1 MDYNLKEVAGRIK
14 DLREAKGFTQE
25 ELARLT
31 GVSVEDYRILEEG
44 ETDFSFTFIYKCAK
58 ACGVEV
64 VDLLEGRSSTLTS
77 FAITRKGEGLKIV
90 KKKGFV
96 YNNLAPKFKDK
107 LAEPFLVK
115 FPYLPE
121 EQDAPIKLSSHNGQE
136 FDVIV
141 KGSLKVQVGNHVEIL
156 NEGDSIFY
164 NSLIPHGMIAV
175 SEGGCE
181 FHAVVLNPQNGEY
194 SEAYP
199 DVPYVK
205 EQEEAPEEKSRRTVA
220 DDFVECTRDE
230 NGVFNGITFKNEDKF
245 NFAFD
250 CVDAIA
256 KKDPDKT
263 AMMWV
268 GNDKSERRFT
278 FNDMRRYSAKTANY
292 FESLGI
298 KRGDTVMLVL
308 KRHYQFWFCMLALHK
323 IGAIAIPATNQLVEH
338 DFTYRYKAAR
348 VKAIVCTAD
357 GDVSAE
363 AEKAAAEFPGMVK
376 ILVGG
381 QKDGWNDF
389 NVEMERFSTHYFRT
403 ENSPCGND
411 PMLMLFTS
419 GTTGYPRIATHSYKY
434 ALGHYPTAR
443 FWHNVKRDGLHF
455 TISDTGW
462 GKALWGKLYGQWLC
476 EAGVFTYDFDRFH
489 SEDILP
495 LFKKYNIT
503 TFCAPPT
510 MYRFFIKEDLSKY
523 DLSSIKY
530 ATTAGEAL
538 NPEVFNQ
545 FKKATGLTIMEGFG
559 QTETTLSI
567 ANFKHSTPKIGSMG
581 RPSPLYDV
589 VILDPDGNECK
600 TGDTGEICI
609 RTKDGAPC
617 GLFIGYYLDE
627 EKTNEVW
634 HDGYY
639 HTGDQATMDEDG
651 YLWYVGRIDDVIKS
665 SGYRIGP
672 FEIESVIM
680 ELPYVLECAITPV
693 PDEVRGQI
701 VKATIVL
708 TKGTV
713 GTDALK
719 KEIQD
724 YVKTHTAP
732 YKYPRIVEFVEE
744 LPKTISGKVRRVEIR
759 KNDLE
764 KLNKG

>member
-1 MDYNLKEVAGRIK
+1 MDYNLKEVAARIK
-14 DLREAKGFTQE
+14 ELREAKGYSPE
-25 ELARLT
+25 ELAKLC
-31 GVSVEDYRILEEG
+31 GVSAEDYAVLEKG
-44 ETDFSFTFIYKCAK
+44 ETDFTFTFIYKCAK
-58 ACGVEV
+58 ACNVEV
-64 VDLLEGRSSTLTS
+64 IDILDGTSTTLSS
-77 FAITRKGEGLKIV
+77 FDINRNGDGLKII
-90 KKKGFV
+90 KKHGVV
-96 YNNLAPKFKDK
+96 YNNLAPKFKEK

-115 FPYLPE
+115 FPYIPD
-121 EQDAPIKLSSHNGQE
+121 EQIKLSSHKGQE

-141 KGSLKVQVGNHVEIL
+141 KGSLKVQVGNHVDVL

-164 NSLIPHGMIAV
+164 NSSLPHGMVAA

-181 FHAVVLNPQNGEY
+181 FYAVVLNPQDGHF
-194 SEAYP
+194 SE
-199 DVPYVK
+199 
-205 EQEEAPEEKSRRTVA
+205 EFTEAPIVTAKKQDDAKTVA
-220 DDFVECTRDE
+220 DNFITSTYDE
-230 NGVFNGITFKNEDKF
+230 NGVFNGISFKNDDKF

-256 KKDPDKT
+256 EKTPDKL

-278 FNDMRRYSAKTANY
+278 FSDMKKYSAKTANY

-338 DFTYRYKAAR
+338 DFTYRYKAAG
-348 VKAIVCTAD
+348 VKAIVCTND
-357 GDVSAE
+357 GDVSVE
-363 AEKAAAEFPGMVK
+363 AEKAAKDFPGMVK
-376 ILVGG
+376 VLVGG
-381 QKDGWNDF
+381 KKDGWNDF
-389 NVEMERFSTHYFRT
+389 NVEMERFSTHFDRK
-403 ENSPCGND
+403 ENSPCGDN

-434 ALGHYPTAR
+434 ALGHYPTAKH
-443 FWHNVKRDGLHF
+443 WHNVNPNGLHF

-489 SEDILP
+489 SDDILP

-523 DLSSIKY
+523 DLSSIEY

-538 NPEVFNQ
+538 NPEVYNQ
-545 FKKATGLTIMEGFG
+545 FKKATGLNIMEGFG

-567 ANFKHSTPKIGSMG
+567 ANFVGSTPKIGSMG
-581 RPSPLYDV
+581 KPSPLYDV
-589 VILDPDGNECK
+589 VVLDPDGNECK
-600 TGDTGEICI
+600 TGETGEICI
-609 RTKDGAPC
+609 RTKNGAPC
-617 GLFIGYYLDE
+617 GLFIGYYLDD
-627 EKTNEVW
+627 EKTKEVW
-634 HDGYY
+634 HDGFY
-639 HTGDQATMDEDG
+639 HTGDTATMDEDG

-693 PDEVRGQI
+693 PDEIRGQI

-713 GTDALK
+713 GTDELK
-719 KEIQD
+719 KEIQE

-732 YKYPRIVEFVEE
+732 YKYPRIVEFVDE

-759 KNDLE
+759 NNDL
-764 KLNKG
+764 KKSGN